1 MGAYAAVL
9 ELIASNGRMR
19 TMVQYNTSARQYIAY
34 GASLNTY
41 NTAQENLSLMAQAI
55 TIITQRKTI
64 YRLWRKPTLIT
75 PRKTIQNLYFIE
87 LRIVIHHSFMK
98 TSSNSSNITQ
108 YTS

>member
-41 NTAQENLSLMAQAI
+41 NTAQENISLMAQAI

-75 PRKTIQNLYFIE
+75 PRKTI
-87 LRIVIHHSFMK
+87 
-98 TSSNSSNITQ
+98 
-108 YTS
+108 